1 MAANAT
7 TPEPAQGPMDP
18 EQLIEHVQRLT
29 DRLSASGDPKTR
41 EVAEELMSAVIQ
53 MYGEGLER
61 MLGIVSA
68 AGPAAEEIQGA
79 LADDPLVGTLMM
91 IHDLYPVP
99 IEERVLQGLEKV
111 RPYMESH
118 GGDVELLGIEDG
130 VVHLKLQGSCKTCS
144 ASSST
149 LELAVRQALEE
160 TAPDLVG
167 MEVEGVLED
176 EPQPAG
182 GALPLAGGDGDPR
195 SGGFQLPVVNG
206 AAPAAPAPPAWF
218 DVGEVGDVG
227 PERIVAAEVAGNKL
241 VIANVEGTLL
251 AYLNSCASCG
261 GALDG
266 GVLADGALQCPSC
279 SRTFFLPRAGRSTDD
294 ERLMLAPVPLLRE
307 QGSVKVALAT

>member
-1 MAANAT
+1 MAAHGSTA
-7 TPEPAQGPMDP
+7 EPASGAVDP
-18 EQLIEHVQRLT
+18 EALIEHIQALT
-29 DRLSASGDPKTR
+29 DRLGSSGDAATR
-41 EVAEELMSAVIQ
+41 AVAEELMASVIQ

-61 MLGIVSA
+61 ILEVVA
-68 AGPAAEEIQGA
+68 AGPSAEAMQGA
-79 LADDPLVGTLMM
+79 LMEDPLVATMLM
-91 IHDLYPVP
+91 IHDLHPVP
-99 IEERVLQGLEKV
+99 IEDRVREALEKV

-118 GGDVELLGIEDG
+118 GGDVELLGIDEG
-130 VVHLKLQGSCKTCS
+130 VVHLRLEGSCKTCS

-167 MEVEGVLED
+167 MEVEGVV
-176 EPQPAG
+176 EPELTPAAG
-182 GALPLAGGDGDPR
+182 SALPLAGDDGDPR
-195 SGGFQLPVVNG
+195 SGGFQLPVING
-206 AAPAAPAPPAWF
+206 AAPAPPAAPAWF

-227 PERIVAAEVAGNKL
+227 PERIVAAEIAGNKL

-251 AYLNSCASCG
+251 AYRNACASCG

-266 GVLADGALQCPSC
+266 GVLSDGALQCPSC

-307 QGSVKVALAT
+307 EGNVKVALAT